1 MLAPTLA
8 KWISKAATG
17 AAASQ
22 VVGSMVDMQ
31 HTLAKAVSCAGVG
44 VHSGVRARLTLKPAP
59 AGTGI
64 VFVRTDVPKG
74 NGTVPAHAET
84 VTDTQ
89 LGTTISNEHGVSVA
103 VVEHLLAAIAGLG
116 IDNLIVEIDAQ
127 EVPIMDG
134 SSSVFYELM
143 MLAGLKAQGALRRR
157 IRVLERVE
165 VVDGPKRAS
174 LSPVADD
181 SLTMRARIE
190 YTDQTIGVQQ
200 MALRL
205 LPGSFARDLA
215 FARTFGFARDVD
227 MLRAMGLA
235 RGGSL
240 ENAVVIDDN
249 GIMNPEGLR
258 VEDEFIRHKMLDAVG
273 DLMLAGAPIAGAYE
287 AVQPGHGINNKLV
300 RALLANPTAWCW
312 EEAGSRA
319 EAAEDVRAAV

>member
-1 MLAPTLA
+1 MR
-8 KWISKAATG
+8 
-17 AAASQ
+17 
-22 VVGSMVDMQ
+22 DMQ
-31 HTLAKAVSCAGVG
+31 HTLAKTVSCAGVG
-44 VHSGVRARLTLKPAP
+44 VHSGVRARLTMRAAP
-59 AGTGI
+59 ANTGI
-64 VFVRTDVPKG
+64 VFQRTDVAT
-74 NGTVPAHAET
+74 GTGLVPAHAET
-84 VTDTQ
+84 VSDTQ
-89 LGTTISNEHGVSVA
+89 LGTTITNEHGVSVA

-116 IDNLIVEIDAQ
+116 IDNLTVEIDAA

-134 SSSVFYELM
+134 SSSVFYEMM
-143 MLAGLKAQGALRRR
+143 MLAGLKAQSARQRR

-181 SLTMRARIE
+181 SLTLRARIE
-190 YTDQTIGVQQ
+190 YEDPTIGVQQ
-200 MALRL
+200 MAMRL
-205 LPGSFARDLA
+205 VPGSFARDLA

-240 ENAVVIDDN
+240 ENAVVIGED

-273 DLMLAGAPIAGAYE
+273 DLMLAGAPIAGAYD

-300 RALLANPTAWCW
+300 RALLATPSAWCW
-312 EEAGSRA
+312 EEAGAPA
-319 EAAEDVRAAV
+319 EAAEQIRAAV

>member
-1 MLAPTLA
+1 
-8 KWISKAATG
+8 
-17 AAASQ
+17 
-22 VVGSMVDMQ
+22 MVDMQ

-44 VHSGVRARLTLKPAP
+44 VHSGQRARLNLLPAP
-59 AGTGI
+59 VNTGV
-64 VFVRTDVPKG
+64 VFLRTDVPKG
-74 NGTVPAHAET
+74 TGRVPAHAET
-84 VTDTQ
+84 VSDTQ
-89 LGTTISNEHGVSVA
+89 LGTTISNDHGVSVA

-116 IDNLIVEIDAQ
+116 IDNLLVEIDAA

-134 SSSVFYELM
+134 SSSVFYEMM
-143 MLAGLKAQGALRRR
+143 MLAGIKAQGALRRR
-157 IRVLERVE
+157 IRVLETVE
-165 VVDGPKRAS
+165 VTDGPKRAS

-190 YTDQTIGVQQ
+190 YTDKTIGVQQ

-227 MLRAMGLA
+227 MLRSMGLA

-240 ENAVVIDDN
+240 ENAVVIDED
-249 GIMNPEGLR
+249 GVMNPEGLR

-273 DLMLAGAPIAGAYE
+273 DLMLAGAPIAGAYD

-300 RALLANPTAWCW
+300 RALLANPSAWCW
-312 EEAGSRA
+312 EEAGNHA